1 MAEQFVVRQPG
12 SERLVVA
19 LDVADLPAAVA
30 TATAV
35 APYFATAKVG
45 LELFSAAGPDAVGEL
60 SALGYRIFLDLKLH
74 DIPTTVGRAAAVI
87 GGLGVD
93 LVTVHTAGGADM
105 VTAAVEGIAAGA
117 AAAGRQ
123 PPGVLG
129 VTVLTS
135 DPDADPVVVA
145 ARARLAG
152 NCGCWGVV
160 CAASDLAVV
169 RAEAPDLRT
178 MVPGI
183 RPAGSAVNDQARV
196 ATPAAAIAAGADQ
209 LVIGRAVTAAAD
221 PVAGAA
227 AVATEVANARFAP

>member
-1 MAEQFVVRQPG
+1 MAEDAVERQPG
-12 SERLVVA
+12 AERLVVA
-19 LDVADLPAAVA
+19 LDVADLSAAVA

-45 LELFSAAGPDAVGEL
+45 LELFSAAGPAAVAEL

-74 DIPTTVGRAAAVI
+74 DIPTTVGRAASVI

-93 LVTVHTAGGADM
+93 LVTVHTAGGAEM
-105 VTAAVEGIAAGA
+105 LTAAVEGIAAGA
-117 AAAGRQ
+117 AVAGR
-123 PPGVLG
+123 PPAGVLG

-135 DPDADPVVVA
+135 DPDADPAVVA

-152 NCGCWGVV
+152 DCGCWGVV

-169 RAEAPDLRT
+169 HAEAPDLRT

-183 RPAGSAVNDQARV
+183 RPAGSATNDQARV
-196 ATPAAAIAAGADQ
+196 ATPAAAITAGADQ
-209 LVIGRAVTAAAD
+209 LVIGRAVTASGD
-221 PVAGAA
+221 PVGSAA
-227 AVATEVANARFAP
+227 AVATEVASALGAS

>member
-1 MAEQFVVRQPG
+1 MAERHVERQPG
-12 SERLVVA
+12 AERLVVA

-45 LELFSAAGPDAVGEL
+45 LELFSAAGPEAISEL
-60 SALGYRIFLDLKLH
+60 STLGYRIFLDLKLH
-74 DIPTTVGRAAAVI
+74 DIPTTVGRAASVI

-105 VTAAVEGIAAGA
+105 LTAAVEGIAAGA
-117 AAAGRQ
+117 ATAGHQ
-123 PPGVLG
+123 PAGVLG

-135 DPDADPVVVA
+135 DPDADPAVVA

-152 NCGCWGVV
+152 DCGCRGVV

-169 RAEAPDLRT
+169 RAETPDLRT

-183 RPAGSAVNDQARV
+183 RPAGSATNDQARV
-196 ATPAAAIAAGADQ
+196 ATPAAAITAGADQ
-209 LVIGRAVTAAAD
+209 LVIGRAVTASGD
-221 PVAGAA
+221 PVASAA
-227 AVATEVANARFAP
+227 AVATEVASALGTS